1 MSQLILLFAFLIS
14 AVLTAFVI
22 PKIIL
27 ISYKKKLFDFADE
40 RKVHKGIVPRLGG
53 VAFTPVI
60 TITLALVVGL
70 LTLFMPPHACVSY
83 VSHSAHLALGL
94 SALVILYMEGVTDD
108 LIGVGYKA
116 KFLTQLICAVLII
129 FAGVWLNNL
138 YGLFGVYELSPWV
151 GKPLTV
157 VLLVFII
164 NAVNLID
171 GIDGLASGLSMI
183 ALFFLGC
190 LYGFCRQWTYAVLAF
205 ATLGTLVPFFI
216 YNVFGRAE
224 IGRKIFMGDCG
235 SQTIGLLL
243 GLLAVGFC
251 MHTGMSDPFRLNPL
265 VVVFSLLMVPCLD
278 VIRVMIG
285 RIRRHRNPFMP
296 DKTHIHHKFLALGM
310 SHRTAMVTILF
321 VSAFFALLNLGLMSL
336 LNINCILLLDVV
348 LWTLMHIWLSKMIQR
363 RQARMADGEETEK

>member
-1 MSQLILLFAFLIS
+1 MPQLILLFTFLVS

-60 TITLALVVGL
+60 TITLALVAGVF
-70 LTLFMPPHACVSY
+70 TLFSPNRISFSY
-83 VSHSAHLALGL
+83 IMHSAHLALGL

-116 KFLTQLICAVLII
+116 KFLTQLICAVMII
-129 FAGVWLNNL
+129 CTGVWLNNL
-138 YGLFGVYELSPWV
+138 HGLFGVYELSPWV
-151 GKPLTV
+151 GMPLTA

-190 LYGFCRQWTYAVLAF
+190 LYGWCGEWTYAVLSF
-205 ATLGTLVPFFI
+205 ATLGTLVPFFC

-224 IGRKIFMGDCG
+224 IGRKIFMGDGG
-235 SQTIGLLL
+235 SQTIGLIL
-243 GLLAVGFC
+243 GLLAVRFC
-251 MHTGMSDPFRLNPL
+251 VYDGGSISRLPFNPL
-265 VVVFSLLMVPCLD
+265 VVAFSLLMVPCLD
-278 VIRVMIG
+278 VIRVMLG
-285 RIRRHRNPFMP
+285 RIRRHQNPFMP

-310 SHRTAMVTILF
+310 SHRTAMVSILF
-321 VSAFFALLNLGLMSL
+321 VSAFFALLNLSL
-336 LNINCILLLDVV
+336 TSLFNVNFILLLDVV
-348 LWTLMHIWLSKMIQR
+348 LWTLMHIWLSKMIKR
-363 RQARMADGEETEK
+363 RQVRDGK